1 MFIYRIDTAVTG
13 GFQIA
18 AHLVDVQL
26 LADLQHQ
33 NAQPE
38 QPEPIEQPEPMPE
51 LPEQQPGG
59 EMPAEPTDTLPEFVP
74 TDTGPDLG
82 PADPMNEGDDA

>member
-1 MFIYRIDTAVTG
+1 MTVEKVQG
-13 GFQIA
+13 VV
-18 AHLVDVQL
+18 LQL
-26 LADLQHQ
+26 LADLQRQ

-59 EMPAEPTDTLPEFVP
+59 EMPAGSTDTLPEFVP
-74 TDTGPDLG
+74 PTDAGPDLG